1 MKGEV
6 LDGAGRRHRKGGAFK
21 RASISMCDLRNQD
34 WKDDDAPSMN
44 DKKKFSRHP
53 LVDGERESL
62 KPLSVD
68 EGLDQLIYTK
78 APPRKESFD
87 ESLDDLLLS
96 IRSAF
101 KNGDSVTDQLKKI
114 SKKARKVTKEGN
126 ATTSGKPRSSSLDET
141 LNSKVSLKGCSSS
154 EDLDKLVKSHYK
166 SLRSS
171 IKKGDIKSCAEQ
183 TAKLDQVMRR
193 LSQEQDES
201 PFQSDAST
209 LDEILNDMT
218 RYCSSEDLLKDDDI
232 DFDPRSLKPSIT
244 SIKSSETLK
253 MGSGK
258 KSGNLAGRYVPK
270 RTSSVEM
277 KGKIAQVQN
286 VDFNPPIEAYET
298 PREDSLSTLGNSDDN
313 LLINT
318 PSSSNGDSL
327 SSTLALDSNRMTK
340 KNRSEKNM
348 PLSRGDTT
356 ISTMSPNTPHSEE
369 REDLNSLAV
378 PRLNRGKSDAAVSP
392 KLTREDSLSTK
403 SNTPNKD
410 AQRLP
415 SRSEQLSRNESCRTD
430 CAVLSAQ
437 DQEVSSHTSIRN
449 DGSRRRRS
457 SLSSSGN
464 SDGFPM
470 LKRNSFS
477 SIFTAPMD
485 LDTLDGPPLKES
497 CGDVLQEGMDNLSI
511 SLLVSVYGKLRE
523 LSVLGF
529 ASVKLVDIDVNSHQS
544 VARRKEMIRR
554 GMKVSNDDSYLKN
567 TKTAGAIVRT
577 VLDEYDMAK
586 AQLSRPLNW
595 SSQSA
600 LDYDAR

>member
-1 MKGEV
+1 
-6 LDGAGRRHRKGGAFK
+6 
-21 RASISMCDLRNQD
+21 MCDLRNQD
-34 WKDDDAPSMN
+34 WEVDDAPSIN
-44 DKKKFSRHP
+44 NKKSPRPP
-53 LVDGERESL
+53 LVDDEGKSP

-78 APPRKESFD
+78 VPHSRKESFD
-87 ESLDDLLLS
+87 DSLDDLLLS

-101 KNGDSVTDQLKKI
+101 QRGDVEEDKQELKNQLKKI
-114 SKKARKVTKEGN
+114 SNKVRRVGDKKEEA
-126 ATTSGKPRSSSLDET
+126 TSGNPRSSPLDEI
-141 LNSKVSLKGCSSS
+141 LKSNEPLKGCRSS
-154 EDLDKLVKSHYK
+154 EDLDKLAKSFGQ

-171 IKKGDIKSCAEQ
+171 LKKGDIKSCVEQ
-183 TAKLDQVMRR
+183 TDMMNQVLRR
-193 LSQEQDES
+193 LSQEQDKS
-201 PFQSDAST
+201 PFQSDVGSQ
-209 LDEILNDMT
+209 DEILNDMT
-218 RYCSSEDLLKDDDI
+218 RYCSSEDLLQDDEP
-232 DFDPRSLKPSIT
+232 FDPRSLKPSIT

-253 MGSGK
+253 TSSK

-270 RTSSVEM
+270 RTASINV
-277 KGKIAQVQN
+277 KGKITQVQN

-298 PREDSLSTLGNSDDN
+298 PREDSHSTHGNSEDN

-327 SSTLALDSNRMTK
+327 SSTLALDSNRMPK
-340 KNRSEKNM
+340 KNRSSKKKI
-348 PLSRGDTT
+348 PLSREDTT

-369 REDLNSLAV
+369 REDLNSLVV
-378 PRLNRGKSDAAVSP
+378 PRLNRGIRSV
-392 KLTREDSLSTK
+392 KLTREEDSLSTK
-403 SNTPNKD
+403 STTPSKD
-410 AQRLP
+410 TQGQP
-415 SRSEQLSRNESCRTD
+415 SRSDQLSRNESCRTD

-437 DQEVSSHTSIRN
+437 DQEVTSHTSSRK
-449 DGSRRRRS
+449 DGPRRRRS

-477 SIFTAPMD
+477 SIFTAPMEM
-485 LDTLDGPPLKES
+485 DTLEGPPLKES

-554 GMKVSNDDSYLKN
+554 GMKVSNDNSYLNN

-577 VLDEYDMAK
+577 VLDEYEMSK

-595 SSQSA
+595 SNQAA

>member
-1 MKGEV
+1 MKGKV
-6 LDGAGRRHRKGGAFK
+6 LDGAGRRYRKGGAFK
-21 RASISMCDLRNQD
+21 RASISMCDLRNQE
-34 WKDDDAPSMN
+34 WQEDDTTSMN

-101 KNGDSVTDQLKKI
+101 KRGDSVTDQLKKI
-114 SKKARKVTKEGN
+114 SKKCRRIDDKKEE
-126 ATTSGKPRSSSLDET
+126 ATSGKPRSSSLDET
-141 LNSKVSLKGCSSS
+141 LNSKVSLKGCRSS
-154 EDLDKLVKSHYK
+154 EDLDKLAKSFGK

-171 IKKGDIKSCAEQ
+171 LKKGDIKSCVEQ
-183 TAKLDQVMRR
+183 TAKLDQVLRR

-201 PFQSDAST
+201 PFQSDVST
-209 LDEILNDMT
+209 QDEILNDMT
-218 RYCSSEDLLKDDDI
+218 RYCSSEDLMDDDI

-253 MGSGK
+253 MVSGK
-258 KSGNLAGRYVPK
+258 KSGNLAGQYVPK
-270 RTSSVEM
+270 RTA
-277 KGKIAQVQN
+277 KGKAAHVQN

-298 PREDSLSTLGNSDDN
+298 PREDSHSTLGNSEDN
-313 LLINT
+313 LLIT
-318 PSSSNGDSL
+318 PSSSNGDSI
-327 SSTLALDSNRMTK
+327 SSTLVLDSNRMPK
-340 KNRSEKNM
+340 KNRSTKKKI
-348 PLSRGDTT
+348 PLSKGDTT
-356 ISTMSPNTPHSEE
+356 ISTMSPNTPYSEE
-369 REDLNSLAV
+369 REDLTSLIV
-378 PRLNRGKSDAAVSP
+378 PRLNRDRSDAAVSSI

-410 AQRLP
+410 TQEL
-415 SRSEQLSRNESCRTD
+415 SRSDQLTRNESCRTD

-437 DQEVSSHTSIRN
+437 DQEVSSRTSSRN
-449 DGSRRRRS
+449 DGPRRRRS

-554 GMKVSNDDSYLKN
+554 GMKVSNDDSYLKK
-567 TKTAGAIVRT
+567 TKTTGAIVRT
-577 VLDEYDMAK
+577 VLDEYEMSK

-595 SSQSA
+595 SNQAA

>member
-1 MKGEV
+1 MKGKV

-21 RASISMCDLRNQD
+21 RASISMCDLRNQEWNED
-34 WKDDDAPSMN
+34 ENATPMSN
-44 DKKKFSRHP
+44 KKKFP
-53 LVDGERESL
+53 CPPFVDGKGKSP

-101 KNGDSVTDQLKKI
+101 KRGDSVTDQLKKI
-114 SKKARKVTKEGN
+114 SKKARRVNDKEK
-126 ATTSGKPRSSSLDET
+126 TTSGNPRSSPLDGILKANEP
-141 LNSKVSLKGCSSS
+141 LKGCSSS
-154 EDLDKLVKSHYK
+154 EDLDKLAKSFGK

-171 IKKGDIKSCAEQ
+171 LKKGDIKSCVEQ
-183 TAKLDQVMRR
+183 TAKLDQVLRR

-201 PFQSDAST
+201 PFQSDVST
-209 LDEILNDMT
+209 EDEILNDMT
-218 RYCSSEDLLKDDDI
+218 RYCSSEDLLNSDDDM

-244 SIKSSETLK
+244 SKSSSETLK
-253 MGSGK
+253 MG
-258 KSGNLAGRYVPK
+258 SGNLAGRYVPK
-270 RTSSVEM
+270 RTASVEM

-286 VDFNPPIEAYET
+286 VVFNPPIEAYET
-298 PREDSLSTLGNSDDN
+298 PREDSHSTLGNSDDN

-327 SSTLALDSNRMTK
+327 SSTLALDSNRMPK
-340 KNRSEKNM
+340 KNRSEKKI

-378 PRLNRGKSDAAVSP
+378 PRLNRGKTSI
-392 KLTREDSLSTK
+392 KLAREDSLSTK
-403 SNTPNKD
+403 SITPSKD
-410 AQRLP
+410 TQGQL
-415 SRSEQLSRNESCRTD
+415 SRSDQLSRNESSRTD
-430 CAVLSAQ
+430 CAVLSALE
-437 DQEVSSHTSIRN
+437 QEVSSHTSSRN
-449 DGSRRRRS
+449 DGPRRRRS

-477 SIFTAPMD
+477 SIFTTPMD
-485 LDTLDGPPLKES
+485 VDTLEGPPLKES

-577 VLDEYDMAK
+577 VLDEYDMSK

-595 SSQSA
+595 SNQAA